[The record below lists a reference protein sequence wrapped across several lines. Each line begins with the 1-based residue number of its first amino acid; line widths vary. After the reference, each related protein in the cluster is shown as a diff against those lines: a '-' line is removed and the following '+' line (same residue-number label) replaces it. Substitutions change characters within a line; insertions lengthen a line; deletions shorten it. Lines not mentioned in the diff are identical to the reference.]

1 MKQALS
7 APREPAVSTAAS
19 ASTLSPPPNAD
30 AGPPLTLRGAPPH
43 FLGRSPPAAQFP
55 LLLHPSRVAPPLIRM
70 RLRSLAVLRA
80 RTGWTQPEWPGARA
94 DVAEAGI
101 HPLHPRGARKTVAE
115 VRAASRDRTL
125 ACCARNA
132 CGPYPHELCMC
143 ACRIAMPSD

>member
-7 APREPAVSTAAS
+7 APREPSVSTAAS

-30 AGPPLTLRGAPPH
+30 AGPPLILRGAPPH

-55 LLLHPSRVAPPLIRM
+55 LLLHPSRVAPPLIRT
-70 RLRSLAVLRA
+70 RLRSFAVLGA
-80 RTGWTQPEWPGARA
+80 PTSWPHAEWSGARA

-101 HPLHPRGARKTVAE
+101 HPTYSPGARRTVAE

-132 CGPYPHELCMC
+132 SDPYPHELCMC
-143 ACRIAMPSD
+143 ACRSAMPSD